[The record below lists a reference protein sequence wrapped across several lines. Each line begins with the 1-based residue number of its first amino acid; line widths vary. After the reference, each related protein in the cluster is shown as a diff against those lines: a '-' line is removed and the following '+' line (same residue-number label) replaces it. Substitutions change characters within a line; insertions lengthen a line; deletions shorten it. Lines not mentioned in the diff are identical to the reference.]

1 MANNMIGIFPEMVV
15 TLHNTSIRMYYI
27 YIYKY
32 VYRIFRER
40 EYAPFYGSCTILT
53 NLEHTLEKI
62 HSSLH
67 SRDVPSVHLEHQ
79 VCNVSNSQVMPKLID
94 VFQDYLETYMTGP
107 QSTSS
112 TSQFKTMKTFP
123 YNEICTGYTKI

>member
-1 MANNMIGIFPEMVV
+1 M
-15 TLHNTSIRMYYI
+15 
-27 YIYKY
+27 
-32 VYRIFRER
+32 
-40 EYAPFYGSCTILT
+40 
-53 NLEHTLEKI
+53 
-62 HSSLH
+62 
-67 SRDVPSVHLEHQ
+67 HLEHQ

-123 YNEICTGYTKI
+123 YNEICTVQDIQRYKDRLPGRKGTLLSAAVSGESLLLGVVFTKVFNSIYAYNCIIYVICI